1 MKFLVTGCAGFIGSN
16 LVEKLLLNSD
26 NFVIGIDNF
35 DAFYPKEI
43 KQNNLKNFINNKKFE
58 FYETDITDK
67 KELKN
72 IFSKHNIEC
81 VIHLAAKAGV
91 RPSFD
96 KQEEYIATNINGTQN
111 ILELMNKYN
120 IQKLI
125 FTSSSSV
132 YGNADYE
139 KLSEDIE
146 NLSPISPY
154 ANTKLECEKIIREY
168 TQKTDINAICLRLF
182 TVYGKRQRPDLAIT
196 KFVKNLMN
204 NKEITLYGDGSTS
217 RDYTYIDDTVNG
229 IIEATKYPLKFEII
243 NLGAGNSILL
253 KDMVKLIEKELK
265 KNAKIKYMPMQKGD
279 VFKTYSDISKAKRLL
294 KWQPKTKFEQ
304 GLHQFIEFIRSE
316 QE

>member
-58 FYETDITDK
+58 FYETDITNK

-168 TQKTDINAICLRLF
+168 TQKTDINAMARTKTDACDSASKRELIFAANLLLIAAECFALWGTLFFALIFLRIIVFISEYTLF
-182 TVYGKRQRPDLAIT
+182 NVQYIT
-196 KFVKNLMN
+196 S
-204 NKEITLYGDGSTS
+204 TDG
-217 RDYTYIDDTVNG
+217 
-229 IIEATKYPLKFEII
+229 
-243 NLGAGNSILL
+243 
-253 KDMVKLIEKELK
+253 EL
-265 KNAKIKYMPMQKGD
+265 
-279 VFKTYSDISKAKRLL
+279 
-294 KWQPKTKFEQ
+294 
-304 GLHQFIEFIRSE
+304 
-316 QE
+316 

>member
-58 FYETDITDK
+58 FYETDITNK

-96 KQEEYIATNINGTQN
+96 KQEEYIATNINGTKN

-253 KDMVKLIEKELK
+253 KDMVTLIEKELK
-265 KNAKIKYMPMQKGD
+265 KTAKIKYMPMQKGD

>member
-1 MKFLVTGCAGFIGSN
+1 MSFKLN
-16 LVEKLLLNSD
+16 LVLIFFKLLFKLSGKLSILTKGN
-26 NFVIGIDNF
+26 
-35 DAFYPKEI
+35 
-43 KQNNLKNFINNKKFE
+43 KNFINNKKFE

>member
-1 MKFLVTGCAGFIGSN
+1 MNILVTGCAGFIGSN

-35 DAFYPKEI
+35 DTFYPKEI
-43 KQNNLKNFINNKKFE
+43 KQDNLSNFINNKKFE
-58 FYETDITDK
+58 FNQTDITK
-67 KELKN
+67 KQELEN

-81 VIHLAAKAGV
+81 VVHLAAKAGV

-96 KQEEYIATNINGTQN
+96 KQKEYIAINIDGTKN
-111 ILELMNKYN
+111 ILDLMNKYN

-154 ANTKLECEKIIREY
+154 ANTKLECEKIIQEY
-168 TQKTDINAICLRLF
+168 TQKTNLNAICLRLF

-196 KFVKNLMN
+196 KFVN
-204 NKEITLYGDGSTS
+204 NIINDKEITIYGDGSTS

-253 KDMVKLIEKELK
+253 KDMVALIEKELEK
-265 KNAKIKYMPMQKGD
+265 SAKIKYLPMQKGD
-279 VFKTYSDISKAKRLL
+279 VFKTYSDISKAKQLL

-316 QE
+316 QK

>member
-58 FYETDITDK
+58 FYETDITNK

-196 KFVKNLMN
+196 KFVKNIMN

-253 KDMVKLIEKELK
+253 KDMVTLIEKELK
-265 KNAKIKYMPMQKGD
+265 KTAKIKYMPMQKGD

-294 KWQPKTKFEQ
+294 KWQPKTNFEQ

>member
-58 FYETDITDK
+58 FYETDITNK

-96 KQEEYIATNINGTQN
+96 KPEEYISTNINGTQN

-154 ANTKLECEKIIREY
+154 ANTKLECEKIIQEY

-253 KDMVKLIEKELK
+253 KDMVTLIEKELK

>member
-1 MKFLVTGCAGFIGSN
+1 MNILVTGCAGFIGSN

-35 DAFYPKEI
+35 DTFYPKEI
-43 KQNNLKNFINNKKFE
+43 KQDNLSNFINNKKFE
-58 FYETDITDK
+58 FNQTDITK
-67 KELKN
+67 KQELEN

-81 VIHLAAKAGV
+81 VVHLAAKAGV

-96 KQEEYIATNINGTQN
+96 KQKEYIAINIDGTKN
-111 ILELMNKYN
+111 ILDLMNKYN

-154 ANTKLECEKIIREY
+154 ANTKLECEKIIQEY
-168 TQKTDINAICLRLF
+168 TQKTNLNAICLR
-182 TVYGKRQRPDLAIT
+182 VYGKRQRPDLAIT
-196 KFVKNLMN
+196 KFVN
-204 NKEITLYGDGSTS
+204 NIINDKEITIYGDGSTS

-253 KDMVKLIEKELK
+253 KDMVALIEKELEK
-265 KNAKIKYMPMQKGD
+265 SAKIKYLPMQKGD
-279 VFKTYSDISKAKRLL
+279 VFKTYSDISKAKQLL

-316 QE
+316 QK

>member
-1 MKFLVTGCAGFIGSN
+1 MNILVTGCAGFIGSN

-35 DAFYPKEI
+35 DTFYPKEI
-43 KQNNLKNFINNKKFE
+43 KQDNLSNFINNKKFE
-58 FYETDITDK
+58 FNQTDITK
-67 KELKN
+67 KQELEN

-81 VIHLAAKAGV
+81 VVHLAAKAGV

-96 KQEEYIATNINGTQN
+96 KQKEYIAINIDGTKN
-111 ILELMNKYN
+111 ILDLMNKYN

-154 ANTKLECEKIIREY
+154 ANTKLECEKIIQEY
-168 TQKTDINAICLRLF
+168 TQKTNLNAICLRLF

-196 KFVKNLMN
+196 KFVN
-204 NKEITLYGDGSTS
+204 NIINDKEITIYGNGSTS

-253 KDMVKLIEKELK
+253 KDMVALIEKELEK
-265 KNAKIKYMPMQKGD
+265 SAKIKYLPMQKGD
-279 VFKTYSDISKAKRLL
+279 VFKTYSDISKAKQLL

-316 QE
+316 QK